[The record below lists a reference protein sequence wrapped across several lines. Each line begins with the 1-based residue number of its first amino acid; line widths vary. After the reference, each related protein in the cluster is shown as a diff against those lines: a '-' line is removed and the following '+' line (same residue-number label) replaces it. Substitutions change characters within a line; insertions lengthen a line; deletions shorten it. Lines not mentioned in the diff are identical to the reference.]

1 MFLVCVIM
9 RRMYPLQDF
18 DVWFR
23 KSGKKLLA
31 AAKAADAKEDLEDEL
46 LGEGEEVDDEV
57 IGPDEAGESLDD
69 DPMVV
74 LTAVSDHLKQK
85 SELQQLADAIDKGA
99 PIGDAAKSGDDQIAP
114 QENLQMEL
122 PGDPKQCQLIPADP
136 DDVSD
141 STTSTTFH
149 KLMAACKD
157 DPLFDM
163 GAEESRFAKACRK
176 RQMFLMPLMRTFASA
191 VRLREQHLS
200 TTSILGKDAVK
211 MSKYH
216 ELHRELARAR
226 NASLSDG
233 MRQSRARNWQLTQ
246 QACLEA
252 LDDNT
257 AGSDWQVRAPER
269 LRCGGSDGCDGKG
282 CQVVVFRS
290 HDEDWFLKLCCQS
303 SSCESKTVAHL

>member
-31 AAKAADAKEDLEDEL
+31 TAKAADVKEDLEDEL

-99 PIGDAAKSGDDQIAP
+99 PIGDVAKSGDDQIAP

-122 PGDPKQCQLIPADP
+122 PEIPTS
-136 DDVSD
+136 VS
-141 STTSTTFH
+141 
-149 KLMAACKD
+149 
-157 DPLFDM
+157 
-163 GAEESRFAKACRK
+163 
-176 RQMFLMPLMRTFASA
+176 
-191 VRLREQHLS
+191 
-200 TTSILGKDAVK
+200 
-211 MSKYH
+211 
-216 ELHRELARAR
+216 
-226 NASLSDG
+226 
-233 MRQSRARNWQLTQ
+233 
-246 QACLEA
+246 
-252 LDDNT
+252 
-257 AGSDWQVRAPER
+257 
-269 LRCGGSDGCDGKG
+269 
-282 CQVVVFRS
+282 
-290 HDEDWFLKLCCQS
+290 
-303 SSCESKTVAHL
+303 